1 MTQKSRNEGH
11 HRKKVGGSVCSNV
24 IRVGE
29 KCEMRGGAVA
39 AFDYGGHRDPFV
51 TGRGSSATVGFCS
64 HEASWEQKC

>member
-1 MTQKSRNEGH
+1 M
-11 HRKKVGGSVCSNV
+11 CSNV
-24 IRVGE
+24 IRVRE

-64 HEASWEQKC
+64 HEACREQKC